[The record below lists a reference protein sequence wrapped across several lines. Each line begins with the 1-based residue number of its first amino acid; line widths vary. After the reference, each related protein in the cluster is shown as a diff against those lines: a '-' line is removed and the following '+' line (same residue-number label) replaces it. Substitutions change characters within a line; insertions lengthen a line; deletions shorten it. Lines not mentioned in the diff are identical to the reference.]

1 MRISLILALLALSSS
16 VFASDNPFSNSDSQ
30 QIPSAVTDTAKKIFG
45 EEASKKVAP
54 TPLTGLYE
62 VIVGNGDVLYI
73 TKDGGH
79 IIAGNVFEAGTGKN
93 LTKERQNELRQDANP
108 RREKAMNAVDETE
121 MVVFAPEGET
131 KYTVNVFTDVDCGYC
146 AKFHKERHKLNEGG
160 VKVRYLAFPRAG
172 VKSATYKTM
181 VSVWC
186 AADRQ
191 QAMTDAKARIKVKS
205 AKCKNPVKDQLE
217 LGQSIGITGTPAMV
231 LSDGELVPGY
241 MPAKNLI
248 SLLEKKFG
256 KK

>member
-1 MRISLILALLALSSS
+1 MRISLILALLALCST
-16 VFASDNPFSNSDSQ
+16 ALAADNPFSTSNAQ
-30 QIPSAVTDTAKKIFG
+30 QVPSAVTAAAKKIFG
-45 EEASKKVAP
+45 KKASKKVARSP
-54 TPLTGLYE
+54 VPGLYE

-73 TKDGGH
+73 SRNGHH
-79 IIAGNVFEAGTGKN
+79 IIAGRIFEASTGKN
-93 LTKERQNELRQDANP
+93 LTEERKNELREEDNP
-108 RREKAMNAVDETE
+108 RRKKAINAVDETE
-121 MVVFAPEGET
+121 MVVFAPKGET

-146 AKFHKERHKLNEGG
+146 AKFHEERKKLNEGG

-172 VKSATYKTM
+172 VKSNTYNTM

-191 QAMTDAKARIKVKS
+191 QAMTDAKARLNVKL
-205 AKCKNPVKDQLE
+205 ARCKNPVKDQLE

-231 LSDGELVPGY
+231 LSDGELLPGY
-241 MPAKNLI
+241 VPAEKLI